1 VPPPATA
8 PFCASSPDNRYERGE
23 ALCKGG
29 PRLSLGRRL
38 AIRLAYALELSGTLG
53 LAVLSLLVFT
63 RAGSWLYAAVD
74 DLPWWGRALLFPVLV
89 LAVLMLLRLPLSFRR
104 GYAGER
110 RWGFST
116 QTARGWL
123 LDRVKGVAVGAVL
136 TAVAVLA
143 FVALARALPG
153 AWPLAAAPGAALL
166 VLALGFAA
174 PIVLEPLFNRFRP
187 LGDAALVGELRTL
200 AERAGVPVR
209 DVLVA
214 DASRRTRRENA
225 YVSGLGAT
233 RRVVLFDNLLADS
246 EPRQIKLVV
255 AHELG
260 HRRARHVERGTLLA
274 MVGAAA
280 AVLVLW
286 GFLSWPALLEAIG
299 ASGPGDP
306 RVAPFLL
313 LVVSV
318 LELIGLPLGAALS
331 RRWER
336 EADRSSLELTRDP
349 EAFELAHRRLA
360 SANLADLDP
369 PWAAYALLLA
379 TPHRR
384 YESRPLAPGKRVV
397 APCNSTKGGDASVH
411 KKSRKA
417 VRSRSS
423 GECCPRRAA

>member
-1 VPPPATA
+1 MESPRIVFA
-8 PFCASSPDNRYERGE
+8 PDEVERARRYHRT
-23 ALCKGG
+23 LYIV
-29 PRLSLGRRL
+29 LLVDT
-38 AIRLAYALELSGTLG
+38 TLG
-53 LAVLSLLVFT
+53 LVALSLFAFTLV
-63 RAGSWLYAAVD
+63 GSWLYAVVD
-74 DLPWWGRALLFPVLV
+74 ELPWWGRALLFPVLV
-89 LAVLMLLRLPLSFRR
+89 LGVPVLLRLPLSFWR
-104 GYAGER
+104 GHVRER

-123 LDRVKGVAVGAVL
+123 LDRAKGFAVAAVL

-143 FVALARALPG
+143 FVALARALP
-153 AWPLAAAPGAALL
+153 AVWPAVAAPGAALL
-166 VLALGFAA
+166 VLALGLAA

-187 LGDAALVGELRTL
+187 LGDPALAGELRSL

-233 RRVVLFDNLLADS
+233 RRVVLFDNLLEAR
-246 EPRQIKLVV
+246 EPREIRLVV

-260 HRRARHVERGTLLA
+260 HRRARHVERGTVLA
-274 MVGAAA
+274 MAGAAA
-280 AVLVLW
+280 VVLVLW
-286 GFLSWPALLEAIG
+286 WLLSWPALLEAVG

-318 LELIGLPLGAALS
+318 FELLGMPLGAALS

-349 EAFELAHRRLA
+349 QAFESAHRRMA
-360 SANLADLDP
+360 RANLADLEP
-369 PWAAYALLLA
+369 PWVVYTLLFSHPTPPERIAAA
-379 TPHRR
+379 
-384 YESRPLAPGKRVV
+384 
-397 APCNSTKGGDASVH
+397 
-411 KKSRKA
+411 
-417 VRSRSS
+417 
-423 GECCPRRAA
+423 RAWAREG

>member
-1 VPPPATA
+1 ME
-8 PFCASSPDNRYERGE
+8 SSPLLFAPEEVERARRYHRPLYA
-23 ALCKGG
+23 AL
-29 PRLSLGRRL
+29 LVD
-38 AIRLAYALELSGTLG
+38 GTLG
-53 LAVLSLLVFT
+53 LVILSLLVFT

-74 DLPWWGRALLFPVLV
+74 ELPWWGRALRFPVLV
-89 LAVLMLLRLPLSFRR
+89 LAVLTLLRFPLSFWR
-104 GYAGER
+104 GHVRER

-123 LDRVKGVAVGAVL
+123 YDRAKGFAVAAVI

-143 FVALARALPG
+143 FIALARALPG
-153 AWPLAAAPGAALL
+153 AWPAAAAPGAALL
-166 VLALGFAA
+166 VLAFGFAA

-187 LGDAALVGELRTL
+187 LGDSALAAELRAL
-200 AERAGVPVR
+200 AVRAGVPVR

-274 MVGAAA
+274 MAGAAA
-280 AVLVLW
+280 VVLLLW
-286 GFLSWPALLEAIG
+286 ALLSWPALLETIG

-318 LELIGLPLGAALS
+318 FELLALPLGAALS

-336 EADRSSLELTRDP
+336 EADISSLELTRDQ
-349 EAFELAHRRLA
+349 EAFESAHRRLA
-360 SANLADLDP
+360 SANLADLEP
-369 PWAAYALLLA
+369 PRAAYALLFSHPTPPERIAAARVWGARRRRADAPRDERDLA
-379 TPHRR
+379 PP
-384 YESRPLAPGKRVV
+384 YDRPLRAR
-397 APCNSTKGGDASVH
+397 
-411 KKSRKA
+411 
-417 VRSRSS
+417 
-423 GECCPRRAA
+423 PR